1 MSRDRVLLTGAT
13 GFIGSH
19 VAEALLAAGYEVTVL
34 HRAGSDGWRLTA
46 VQERLNWLNSDEA
59 DWETQ
64 LLARP
69 PQILVHAAWLGGV
82 SAGQRDDWPAQ
93 LLNLDFLLR
102 LLDVLARGSLRQV
115 VALGSQAEYGAFEG
129 RVAEDHPLCPTTA
142 YGAAKLAALQLLRT
156 YCDTR
161 GLTWQ
166 WLRVFAAFGPRE
178 DRHWFVS
185 HVVTSL
191 LAADK
196 PLEMTAGEQ
205 RYDYSYVR
213 DLAGAVCQV
222 LAAAP
227 APSGVYNIGANEARP
242 LREIV
247 GLAQELTGTGAEVRF
262 GVLPYRAG
270 QVMHLE
276 GDSDHFEHVFGPVRR
291 TPLRQALAE
300 TISYWCAEQSS

>member
-19 VAEALLAAGYEVTVL
+19 VAEALLAAGYEVVVL
-34 HRAGSDGWRLTA
+34 HRAGSDSWRLA
-46 VQERLNWLNSDEA
+46 DVHDQLDWLNSDDA
-59 DWETQ
+59 DWPAQ

-69 PQILVHAAWLGGV
+69 PQVLVHAAWLGGV

-102 LLDVLARGSLRQV
+102 LLDVLTQGPLRQV

-129 RVAEDHPLCPTTA
+129 RVAEDHPLRPTTA
-142 YGAAKLAALQLLRT
+142 YGGAKLAALQLLRT
-156 YCDTR
+156 YCETR

-166 WLRVFAAFGPRE
+166 WLRIFAVFGPRE
-178 DRHWFVS
+178 DQHWFVS
-185 HVVTSL
+185 HVVTTL
-191 LAADK
+191 LAGEK

-213 DLAGAVCQV
+213 DLAGAVGQV
-222 LAAAP
+222 LTAP
-227 APSGVYNIGANEARP
+227 AASGVYNIGANEARP

-247 GLAQELTGTGAEVRF
+247 CVAQELTGTAAEVRF
-262 GVLPYRAG
+262 GVLPYREG

-276 GDSDHFEHVFGPVRR
+276 GNSNYFEHVFGPVRR

-300 TISYWCAEQSS
+300 TISYWRAKQSL